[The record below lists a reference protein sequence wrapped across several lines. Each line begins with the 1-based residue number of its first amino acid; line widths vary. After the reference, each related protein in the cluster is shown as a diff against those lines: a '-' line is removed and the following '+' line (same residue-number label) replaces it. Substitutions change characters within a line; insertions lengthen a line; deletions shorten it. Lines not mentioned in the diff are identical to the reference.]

1 MAIRIFNNTASTNAQ
16 RYLGV
21 NNQRLA
27 TSIERISSGI
37 RINKGADDAAGLAI
51 SEGLRSDIRALRQA
65 TRNANDGL
73 SLLNV
78 TEGALNEQSGILIR
92 LRELASQAATGTVGS
107 TERATIQ
114 LEFSALRDEL
124 TRIAMTTE
132 FNGIGV
138 IDGTLKSSKAAT
150 TASAPTKVAATTA
163 ASGAVTSVATA
174 NVTTTKTDALTG
186 IVTTV
191 VSAAASGAVT
201 SVAAT
206 NQTLVSTAASGAV
219 TTTNQTPV
227 SAVATTN
234 DIMIQIGIDNSADS
248 RINLNNSLSLD
259 AVTSSTL
266 GVASLSV
273 TGAAE
278 ALTALAQIENAIASV
293 TATRGKVGAVTN
305 RLQRAVGALSITSEN
320 LQAAESSIRDADI
333 AHEIAQLTRNQIL
346 VQTSTAMVGQS
357 NLIPQ
362 SVLQLLA

>member
-16 RYLGV
+16 RILGI

-37 RINKGADDAAGLAI
+37 RINRGADDAAGLAI

-65 TRNANDGL
+65 TRNANDGM
-73 SLLNV
+73 SLVNV
-78 TEGALNEQSGILIR
+78 AEGALNEQSSILIR

-124 TRIAMTTE
+124 TRIAATTE
-132 FNGIGV
+132 FNGTGL
-138 IDGTLKSSKAAT
+138 IDGTL
-150 TASAPTKVAATTA
+150 AS
-163 ASGAVTSVATA
+163 SVA
-174 NVTTTKTDALTG
+174 
-186 IVTTV
+186 
-191 VSAAASGAVT
+191 ST
-201 SVAAT
+201 SH
-206 NQTLVSTAASGAV
+206 TL
-219 TTTNQTPV
+219 
-227 SAVATTN
+227 
-234 DIMIQIGIDNSADS
+234 IQIGIDSSADS
-248 RINLNNSLSLD
+248 RIDLNDSLSLD
-259 AVTSSTL
+259 AVTASTL
-266 GVASLSV
+266 GIATLSV
-273 TGAAE
+273 TASAE
-278 ALTALAQIENAIASV
+278 ALTALSVIDTAIASV
-293 TATRGKVGAVTN
+293 TASRGKVGAVQN
-305 RLQRAVGALSITSEN
+305 RLQRSVSALSISSEN